1 MTKTAAEKKST
12 RWAAHTYIAHV
23 RECPPPPP
31 LRGGKRYAIGPVSRF
46 KKQKPRKFLKA
57 ESFVSIASEQLY
69 MHLRK
74 DSLVSKHA
82 WVLLLFLRS
91 DVSGSKFRVVNK
103 HRRTKTEL
111 SLLPLHCC
119 VSFLQIKLL
128 HNCTLFLMI
137 CRYKLHF
144 KTFNESLFSI
154 TRKEECILCF
164 PIPWL
169 TS

>member
-1 MTKTAAEKKST
+1 MTKTAAEKK
-12 RWAAHTYIAHV
+12 TYPLGRTYLYSPCKGV
-23 RECPPPPP
+23 PP
-31 LRGGKRYAIGPVSRF
+31 LRGGKWLAHATGPMSRF